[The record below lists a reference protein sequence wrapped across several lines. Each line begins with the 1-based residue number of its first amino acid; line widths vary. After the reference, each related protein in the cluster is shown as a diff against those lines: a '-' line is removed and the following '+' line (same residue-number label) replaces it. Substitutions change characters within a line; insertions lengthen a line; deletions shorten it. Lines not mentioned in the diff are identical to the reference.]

1 MLHVRQGRWQRIPG
15 VRRAHTP
22 GGRPAVGA
30 RHTRPEAVL
39 LPPDDPVARRAD
51 RRGSSVRLIG
61 PSLHGR
67 VFTAAVLRVAPR
79 VRGVA
84 WFGRGDLASSGPQ
97 EILPAWGAGDSGS
110 NPDGP
115 NQLEQATSLLHSR
128 GLPCLARP
136 IPAPPRDARGRIYPQ
151 RMWTLGVRGRT
162 PTLQHRWGPLPSHG
176 LPGSY
181 AAPGAAV
188 TAGRCGRR
196 QDDERHDGGY
206 RHGLPRHDRHIHATG
221 ARRESGRGE
230 FIEFPGSGE

>member
-84 WFGRGDLASSGPQ
+84 WFGLGDLASSGPQ

-115 NQLEQATSLLHSR
+115 NRPEEGHLLPSR
-128 GLPCLARP
+128 QGLPCRP
-136 IPAPPRDARGRIYPQ
+136 GRFLPRGGTNEDGSILSGCEPCACGKLSSRDVPRCPDGTFIPSWTIVHPESGGDALTCPLVACGPDLERD
-151 RMWTLGVRGRT
+151 
-162 PTLQHRWGPLPSHG
+162 
-176 LPGSY
+176 
-181 AAPGAAV
+181 
-188 TAGRCGRR
+188 
-196 QDDERHDGGY
+196 DGG
-206 RHGLPRHDRHIHATG
+206 LD
-221 ARRESGRGE
+221 
-230 FIEFPGSGE
+230 